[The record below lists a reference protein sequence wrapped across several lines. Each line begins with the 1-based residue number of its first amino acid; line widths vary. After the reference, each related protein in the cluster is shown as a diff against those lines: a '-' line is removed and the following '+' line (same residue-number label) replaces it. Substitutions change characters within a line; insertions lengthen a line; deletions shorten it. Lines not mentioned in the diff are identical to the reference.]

1 MKQEMQYKE
10 MDLVITRG
18 KEERVPVFYTLEN
31 LLANK
36 TRRLRLVGRN
46 ATVWG
51 GTRTARPQ
59 AKKSIISAYKVQFGN
74 GDIRWVQ
81 ASYIKASPKKG

>member
-1 MKQEMQYKE
+1 MKQEIQYKPK
-10 MDLVITRG
+10 DIVITRG
-18 KEERVPVFYTLEN
+18 KEFRVPVFYELDN

-36 TRRLRLVGRN
+36 KRRLRIMGRN
-46 ATVWG
+46 AIVLDG
-51 GTRTARPQ
+51 IRTARPQ

-74 GDIRWVQ
+74 GDIRWIQ